1 MKKNIVLRNFIINA
15 FGILFSRILGVLRDI
30 ILALYL
36 GAGIYS
42 DIFFVALKIPAFF
55 RRIFAEGAFGQAFLP
70 NFLKTDKKGAF
81 CVNILFQFSIIVF
94 LLCLLVSFFSEFFTK
109 IFAFGFSKEIIL
121 LASPLVSINF
131 WYLFFIFL
139 VTFLGA
145 LLNYK
150 QKFFITSF
158 SASFF
163 NLFIVIAGF
172 FVSKEEPLNALY
184 YFSYAT
190 ILSGFMQLIWHIFA
204 LKNSKIIRS
213 MYLSIKLKRTKVKL
227 DKFHSTFTHGLLG
240 SSANQL
246 SSLLDTTIASFLITG
261 SISCLYYS
269 NRVFQLPLALF
280 AIALSQV
287 SFPKILKHL
296 KANEEKKAL
305 IFMQKALEYLSILL
319 ILSTIIGI
327 VLANEIIEFLF
338 QRGNFTQEDAKITA
352 ILLQAYLL
360 GLLPFGLQKLFS
372 LWLYAKFKQK
382 TAAIIAFK
390 TLFISVFFS
399 IAIII
404 FIHKEEYKSLG
415 IALASSISAFYLL
428 FANIKEFGFKNLLAI
443 LRVKFWF
450 LSITFMSIFTF
461 LLYEFKD
468 LLIQYLVYFYNLLK
482 GLLQWCYLIVF

>member
-1 MKKNIVLRNFIINA
+1 MKKNIIFKNFIINSL
-15 FGILFSRILGVLRDI
+15 GILFSRILGVLRDI

-36 GAGIYS
+36 GAGVYS
-42 DIFFVALKIPAFF
+42 DIFFVALKMPAFF

-70 NFLKTDKKGAF
+70 NFLKASKKGAF
-81 CVNILFQFSIIVF
+81 CLNVLTQFSIIVF
-94 LLCLLVSFFSEFFTK
+94 LLCVLVSFFSTFFTK
-109 IFAFGFSKEIIL
+109 IFAFGFNQKTIL
-121 LASPLVSINF
+121 LAAPLVSINF

-163 NLFIVIAGF
+163 NLFVVIAGF
-172 FVSKEEPLNALY
+172 FVSKEEPLKALY

-190 ILSGFMQLIWHIFA
+190 VLSGFAQLVWHMIA
-204 LKNSKIIRS
+204 LKNTKILKS
-213 MYLSIKLKRTKVKL
+213 MFLSIKFKRTKAKL
-227 DKFHSTFTHGLLG
+227 DKFHSTFMHGLLG

-246 SSLLDTTIASFLITG
+246 SSLLDTTIASFLMAG
-261 SISCLYYS
+261 SISYLYYS

-287 SFPKILKHL
+287 SFPKILKYL
-296 KANEEKKAL
+296 KANEENKAL
-305 IFMQKALEYLSILL
+305 IFMQKALEYLSVLL
-319 ILSTIIGI
+319 ILATIIGV
-327 VLANEIIEFLF
+327 VLAKEIVEFLF
-338 QRGNFTQEDAKITA
+338 QRGNFNEQDTIITA
-352 ILLQAYLL
+352 LLLQAYLL
-360 GLLPFGLQKLFS
+360 GLIPFGLQKLFS

-390 TLFISVFFS
+390 TLFISAFFS
-399 IAIII
+399 IVIILLI
-404 FIHKEEYKSLG
+404 KEDEYKSLG

-443 LRVKFWF
+443 LRIKFWVLSFIF
-450 LSITFMSIFTF
+450 LSFFAF
-461 LLYEFKD
+461 VLYESKSVMIKF
-468 LLIQYLVYFYNLLK
+468 LIYCYHFFK
-482 GLLQWCYLIVF
+482 GLFL

>member
-1 MKKNIVLRNFIINA
+1 MKKNIVFKNFIVNA

-42 DIFFVALKIPAFF
+42 DIFFVALKMPAFF

-70 NFLKTDKKGAF
+70 SFLKANNKGAF
-81 CVNILFQFSIIVF
+81 CVNVLAQFSTIVF
-94 LLCLLVSFFSEFFTK
+94 LLCLLISFFSEFFTK
-109 IFAFGFSKEIIL
+109 IFAFGFSKETIL

-163 NLFIVIAGF
+163 NLFVVIAGF
-172 FVSKEEPLNALY
+172 FVNKEEPLKALY

-190 ILSGFMQLIWHIFA
+190 VLSGVAQLIWHIFA
-204 LKNSKIIRS
+204 LRNAKIIQS
-213 MYLSIKLKRTKVKL
+213 MYFSIKLKKTKAKL
-227 DKFHSTFTHGLLG
+227 ASFHSTFIHGLLG

-261 SISCLYYS
+261 SISYLYYS

-296 KANEEKKAL
+296 KAKEEKKAL
-305 IFMQKALEYLSILL
+305 EFMQKALEYLSILL
-319 ILSTIIGI
+319 LLSTIIGI
-327 VLANEIIEFLF
+327 ILASEIVEFLF
-338 QRGNFTQEDAKITA
+338 QRGNFNQEDTKITA
-352 ILLQAYLL
+352 FLLQAYLL

-390 TLFISVFFS
+390 TLFISAFFS
-399 IAIII
+399 VVIII
-404 FIHKEEYKSLG
+404 LIQKEEYKSLG

-428 FANIKEFGFKNLLAI
+428 FANLKEFGFKNLLAI
-443 LRVKFWF
+443 LRIKFWF
-450 LSITFMSIFTF
+450 LSVIFISIFAF

-468 LLIQYLVYFYNLLK
+468 LLIQCLIYFYNLLK
-482 GLLQWCYLIVF
+482 GLL